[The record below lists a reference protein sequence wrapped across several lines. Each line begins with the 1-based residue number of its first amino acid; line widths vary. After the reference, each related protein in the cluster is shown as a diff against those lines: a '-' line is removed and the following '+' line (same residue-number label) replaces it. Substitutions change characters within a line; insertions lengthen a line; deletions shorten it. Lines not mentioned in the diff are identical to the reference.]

1 MAKFGKLTLKGA
13 SGQTFDFTVYS
24 YDTEFKAVGAVYGI
38 TRRQKKPD
46 GNYNHAT
53 IYIGETG
60 DLSTRFDSHHKQLCF
75 TSHHANCKCIPPDAN
90 EDSRR
95 RKEADLIDNYN
106 PPCND

>member
-1 MAKFGKLTLKGA
+1 MAKFGKLTLNGA

-38 TRRQKKPD
+38 TDRQKKPD
-46 GNYNHAT
+46 GNHNHLT

-60 DLSTRFDSHHKQLCF
+60 DLSTRFDSHHKESCF
-75 TSHHANCKCIPPDAN
+75 TTHNANCKCIHRDKH
-90 EDSRR
+90 EGSRR

-106 PPCND
+106 PSCND